1 MNSRRH
7 RTVIP
12 ETKAAEEVTERIVL
26 ADISEAF
33 WASGWEEEASRT
45 LKITSSHFKTLIN
58 PVLVH

>member
-1 MNSRRH
+1 M
-7 RTVIP
+7 IP
-12 ETKAAEEVTERIVL
+12 ETKVAEEVTERIVL